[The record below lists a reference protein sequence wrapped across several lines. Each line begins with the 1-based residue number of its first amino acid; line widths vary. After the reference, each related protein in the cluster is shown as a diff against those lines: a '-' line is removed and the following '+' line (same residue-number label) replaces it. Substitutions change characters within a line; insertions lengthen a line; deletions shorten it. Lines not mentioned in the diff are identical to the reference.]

1 MNPPTHTRV
10 LVRFGNMKGEIWV
23 KKGDFWGDLGGW
35 WVDLVCESAIFGKDK
50 KKNVFWGLSLIVFNQ

>member
-23 KKGDFWGDLGGW
+23 KKGDFWGDLGGGGW
-35 WVDLVCESAIFGKDK
+35 TWFVNQPYLGKI
-50 KKNVFWGLSLIVFNQ
+50 KKNVFLGLSLIVFNQ